1 MTDAELDP
9 LIETSRAEML
19 RVVDALLALQTS
31 DDLTQAMRESLEA
44 SADLEA
50 AAFTEARAIYQEL
63 TSAGVSA
70 DKLLALHLA
79 SMRHGAGAV
88 CKTLTEGCCHQA
100 AEMAFDHIAGGEP
113 VGNA

>member
-9 LIETSRAEML
+9 LIEASRVEML
-19 RVVDALLALQTS
+19 RVIDALLALQTS
-31 DDLTQAMRESLEA
+31 DDLLQAMRESLEL
-44 SADLEA
+44 SADLETT
-50 AAFTEARAIYQEL
+50 AFAESRQIYQDL
-63 TSAGVSA
+63 ASTGVSA